1 MDQRTAG
8 RRGSYEK
15 EGLKESTS
23 AAGSTDSF
31 EIAGME
37 GNLHLAWGQRG
48 AGDVL
53 VDAPNKNASL
63 HRAYCVNLFVHQ
75 QVIKQQHQL
84 R

>member
-53 VDAPNKNASL
+53 VDAPNKNASCCIG
-63 HRAYCVNLFVHQ
+63 HTV
-75 QVIKQQHQL
+75 
-84 R
+84 